1 MRDRG
6 GAASRCYN
14 PSSTHRS
21 RFKTQVSIQLSDP
34 SSSKTQQPPPEP
46 SSRTQSGDRKY
57 RASNVAWPPAIIEA
71 DEPELPYL
79 SVSTSYRGT
88 SSSKSVLRHHH
99 HTETLKTTN
108 GSHQHLLEEKHH
120 QHTTTVVDSTGH
132 HHHHH
137 HKHHIV
143 EEKYTDGECSG
154 VGRIN
159 TAIRRSSS
167 GRLNPMTATTT
178 SNPTNPQVYIYE
190 RRKLKFWFIYVIFKE
205 TSRL

>member
-21 RFKTQVSIQLSDP
+21 RFKTQVSIQLSDSSP
-34 SSSKTQQPPPEP
+34 SKPQQSPSEP
-46 SSRTQSGDRKY
+46 LASSRTQSGDRKY

-79 SVSTSYRGT
+79 CVSTSYRGT
-88 SSSKSVLRHHH
+88 SSSKSVLRHHL
-99 HTETLKTTN
+99 HTETLKTTD
-108 GSHQHLLEEKHH
+108 GSHQNLLEEEHH
-120 QHTTTVVDSTGH
+120 HHTTTVVDDSTGHHH

-143 EEKYTDGECSG
+143 EEKYTNGECTG
-154 VGRIN
+154 VDRIN

-178 SNPTNPQVYIYE
+178 SNPTNPQVYKYI
-190 RRKLKFWFIYVIFKE
+190 
-205 TSRL
+205 